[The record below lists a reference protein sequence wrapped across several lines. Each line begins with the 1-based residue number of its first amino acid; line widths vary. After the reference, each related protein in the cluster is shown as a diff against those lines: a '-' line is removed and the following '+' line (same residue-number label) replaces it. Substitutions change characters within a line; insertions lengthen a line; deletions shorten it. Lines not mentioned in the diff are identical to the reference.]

1 MKTLKFTTIAAAVLA
16 ASSFSQVAT
25 AEISANVAA
34 TSNYFASLAE
44 IEQSEVMGISMVEN
58 EYVEYAN
65 VGAGVGGGFE
75 NTAEL
80 KPMKYEQAINGPE
93 AEA

>member
-1 MKTLKFTTIAAAVLA
+1 M
-16 ASSFSQVAT
+16 QW
-25 AEISANVAA
+25 
-34 TSNYFASLAE
+34 
-44 IEQSEVMGISMVEN
+44 VEN

-80 KPMKYEQAINGPE
+80 KPMNMKYDQAINGPE
-93 AEA
+93 AEAWKAEIENRCDAHTV

>member
-1 MKTLKFTTIAAAVLA
+1 MASTAANAAA
-16 ASSFSQVAT
+16 
-25 AEISANVAA
+25 N
-34 TSNYFASLAE
+34 NYFASLAE
-44 IEQSEVMGISMVEN
+44 IEEDKVLGFAMVEN

-80 KPMKYEQAINGPE
+80 KPMKYDQAINGPE
-93 AEA
+93 AEAWKAKIENRCDAHTV